1 MKRSKKGITLV
12 ELVIT
17 CAIIVLL
24 GGACTSVLV
33 SGQSIFNTS
42 TKSANAQLDADV
54 LQTYLMNLL
63 PPSKNINKLNSANEA
78 KDQATGNY
86 LYFNDGQFTLRSE
99 GKDTVISSV
108 TEFAYSV
115 VPAGDPT
122 TSTTVRAQLQY
133 TITLTDGS
141 TLEGGFVMGNVAYDA
156 STMASITGNVHGNP
170 LSFNDEDVPDPTE
183 PAT

>member
-63 PPSKNINKLNSANEA
+63 PPSKNIQQISVANA
-78 KDQATGNY
+78 KSQDTGNC
-86 LYFNDGQFTLRSE
+86 LYFDGDQFTLRSE

-115 VPAGDPT
+115 VPAGDPD
-122 TSTTVRAQLQY
+122 STTVRAQLQY
-133 TITLTDGS
+133 TITLKVGS
-141 TLEGGFVMGNVAYDA
+141 TLEGGFVLGNLAYDD
-156 STMASITGNVHGNP
+156 SIAYHDAKVSVNP
-170 LSFNDEDVPDPTE
+170 LSFTKDVPDPTE
-183 PAT
+183 PST

>member
-63 PPSKNINKLNSANEA
+63 PPSKNIKQVVSVDAA
-78 KDQATGNY
+78 KSQDTGNC
-86 LYFNDGQFTLRSE
+86 LYFDGDQFTLRSE

-115 VPAGDPT
+115 VPAGDPA
-122 TSTTVRAQLQY
+122 SAKVRAQLQY
-133 TITLTDGS
+133 TITLKDGS
-141 TLEGGFVMGNVAYDA
+141 TLEGGFVMGNVAYDP
-156 STMASITGNVHGNP
+156 STMASITGNVHDNP
-170 LSFNDEDVPDPTE
+170 LSFNEYVPDPTE
-183 PAT
+183 PTT

>member
-63 PPSKNINKLNSANEA
+63 PPSKNINKLNSVDEA
-78 KDQATGNY
+78 KNQATGNC
-86 LYFNDGQFTLRSE
+86 LYFDGDQFTLRSE

-115 VPAGDPT
+115 VPAGDPD
-122 TSTTVRAQLQY
+122 STTVRAQLQY
-133 TITLTDGS
+133 TITLKDGS
-141 TLEGGFVMGNVAYDA
+141 TLEGGFVMGNVAYD
-156 STMASITGNVHGNP
+156 SSIAYHDAKVSENP
-170 LSFNDEDVPDPTE
+170 LSFNVPVPDPPTE
-183 PAT
+183 PMT

>member
-63 PPSKNINKLNSANEA
+63 PPSKNIQQISDVDA
-78 KDQATGNY
+78 KSLPNGNCM
-86 LYFNDGQFTLRSE
+86 YFDGDQFTLRSE

-115 VPAGDPT
+115 VPAGDPA
-122 TSTTVRAQLQY
+122 STTVRAQLQY
-133 TITLTDGS
+133 TITLKDGS
-141 TLEGGFVMGNVAYDA
+141 TLEGGFVLGNLAYDD
-156 STMASITGNVHGNP
+156 SIAYHDAKVSVKP
-170 LSFNDEDVPDPTE
+170 LSFTKDVPDPTE
-183 PAT
+183 PST

>member
-63 PPSKNINKLNSANEA
+63 PPSKNINKLDSVDDA
-78 KDQATGNY
+78 KNQATGNY

-115 VPAGDPT
+115 VPAGDPA
-122 TSTTVRAQLQY
+122 SAKVRAQLQY
-133 TITLTDGS
+133 TITLKDGS

-156 STMASITGNVHGNP
+156 TMVSIAGNVHDNP

-183 PAT
+183 PST